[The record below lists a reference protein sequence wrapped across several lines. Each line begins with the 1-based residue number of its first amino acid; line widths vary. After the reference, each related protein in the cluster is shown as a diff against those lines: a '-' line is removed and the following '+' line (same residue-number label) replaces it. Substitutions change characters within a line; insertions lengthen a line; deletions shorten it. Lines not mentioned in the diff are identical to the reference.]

1 MILRKERRD
10 KNEYRINVHW
20 YLVFQEPITLT
31 VLRNRY
37 GLNTPRQRVERI
49 KKNWHKA
56 EEMIH
61 HLEEEY
67 TQYPQEVD
75 ENEIAEP
82 YREGNL
88 RQTNVNVHER
98 SLKARAKCIAHYG
111 CYGFNFV
118 AKYGAVGKRAIEV
131 HHITPLSQNQRR
143 ICS

>member
-20 YLVFQEPITLT
+20 YLVLQEPITPA

-49 KKNWHKA
+49 KKNWHEA

-67 TQYPQEVD
+67 ARIPQEVD
-75 ENEIAEP
+75 EIEITEP
-82 YREGNL
+82 HREGNL
-88 RQTNVNVHER
+88 RQITVNAHER
-98 SLKARAKCIAHYG
+98 NQKARAKCIAHYG
-111 CYGFNFV
+111 CYV
-118 AKYGAVGKRAIEV
+118 LSVVSILRQSMAKWEKALLRC
-131 HHITPLSQNQRR
+131 TT
-143 ICS
+143 